1 MAIMLAEIAAAL
13 ATAGIGTLGATTGWT
28 IRLAEIPATPDTA
41 ISLYETS
48 GMASDFV
55 HDGAR
60 DVNPGLQVRVRGS
73 REGYIAAREK
83 AEDID
88 DYLDGIANTTIGTHG
103 YKWIRAVH
111 QPAFLGLEPGTDRPQ
126 WSQNFRICRDP

>member
-1 MAIMLAEIAAAL
+1 MAIMLAEIAAHMQTAL
-13 ATAGIGTLGATTGWT
+13 IGTIGATTGWT
-28 IRLAEIPATPDTA
+28 IRIGEVPNTPDTA
-41 ISLYETS
+41 VMLFETG

-60 DVNPGLQVRVRGS
+60 DVNPGLQVRVRGA
-73 REGYIAAREK
+73 RNGYLTARGK

-88 DYLDGIANTTIGTHG
+88 DLLDGVANTTIGTHT
-103 YKWIRAVH
+103 YKWIRAVQ
-111 QPAFLGLEPGTDRPQ
+111 QPIFMGFEPGTDRPE

>member
-1 MAIMLAEIAAAL
+1 MGIMLAEIAAHMQ
-13 ATAGIGTLGATTGWT
+13 TAAIGTIGATSGWT
-28 IRLAEIPATPDTA
+28 IRVAEIPDTPDTA

-55 HDGAR
+55 LDGAR
-60 DVNPGLQVRVRGS
+60 DVNPGLQVRVRGA
-73 REGYIAAREK
+73 RNGYLTARGK

-88 DYLDGIANTTIGTHG
+88 DLLDGIANTVIGTHT

-111 QPAFLGLEPGTDRPQ
+111 QPVFLGHEPGTDRPQ